1 MIVLLIATLFL
12 GLFLFFEFYTPPLSK
27 NNGKVDTQL
36 FIGDSENQPLI
47 VAFGGS
53 QGGNT
58 WTEDYWREM
67 RAKFVDQGYAV
78 LSIGYFNTEGT
89 PETLDRISLNAIYDT
104 IKSISNNPKINKQK
118 IMLLGTS
125 RGGELVLNLASKYN
139 DFDAVVALV
148 PSHIRFPAAPIANT
162 SAWTLKGKE
171 LPYLPIPPWAVINSL
186 LGEKRKAWEIILDNE
201 KNMPEAE
208 IEVENISCPILL
220 LSAKDDEEWP
230 SQYMCDKIVSRLS
243 QSNYKYYYQ
252 HLSFDGGHYIV
263 KKHFD
268 KVFEFAENHFKDT
281 LL

>member
-1 MIVLLIATLFL
+1 
-12 GLFLFFEFYTPPLSK
+12 
-27 NNGKVDTQL
+27 
-36 FIGDSENQPLI
+36 
-47 VAFGGS
+47 
-53 QGGNT
+53 
-58 WTEDYWREM
+58 
-67 RAKFVDQGYAV
+67 
-78 LSIGYFNTEGT
+78 
-89 PETLDRISLNAIYDT
+89 
-104 IKSISNNPKINKQK
+104 
-118 IMLLGTS
+118 MLLGTS